1 MEIQKYLY
9 LYLKYSIY
17 KSKLTDS
24 SKILAKFS
32 RTVSVKTNINF
43 TTVITLLERKVN
55 EKILKFTLLFC
66 LFLYKVF
73 KRLLRVFR
81 KLF

>member
-24 SKILAKFS
+24 SKMLAKFGK
-32 RTVSVKTNINF
+32 TVSVKTNINF
-43 TTVITLLERKVN
+43 TTVFTLLERKVN

-66 LFLYKVF
+66 VF
-73 KRLLRVFR
+73 VQGFQTSTPS
-81 KLF
+81 FP

>member
-9 LYLKYSIY
+9 LYLIHSIY

-32 RTVSVKTNINF
+32 KTVSVKTNINF
-43 TTVITLLERKVN
+43 TTVITLLERKFN

-73 KRLLRVFR
+73 KRLL
-81 KLF
+81 

>member
-17 KSKLTDS
+17 KSKLADS
-24 SKILAKFS
+24 SKMLAKFS
-32 RTVSVKTNINF
+32 KTVSVKTNINF
-43 TTVITLLERKVN
+43 TTVFTLLERKVN

-66 LFLYKVF
+66 VF
-73 KRLLRVFR
+73 VQGFQTSTPS
-81 KLF
+81 FP

>member
-9 LYLKYSIY
+9 LYLIHSIY

-32 RTVSVKTNINF
+32 KTVSVKTNINF

-55 EKILKFTLLFC
+55 ERILKFTLLFC
-66 LFLYKVF
+66 LFLCKVF

>member
-43 TTVITLLERKVN
+43 TTVITLLERKFN

-73 KRLLRVFR
+73 KRLL
-81 KLF
+81 

>member
-9 LYLKYSIY
+9 LYLIHSIY

-32 RTVSVKTNINF
+32 KTVSVKTNINF

-73 KRLLRVFR
+73 KCLLRVFR

>member
-9 LYLKYSIY
+9 FYLIHSIY

-32 RTVSVKTNINF
+32 KIVSVKTNINF

>member
-1 MEIQKYLY
+1 MEIQKYMY
-9 LYLKYSIY
+9 LYLIHSIY

-32 RTVSVKTNINF
+32 KTVSVKTNINF

>member
-24 SKILAKFS
+24 SKMLAKFS
-32 RTVSVKTNINF
+32 KTVSVKTNINF
-43 TTVITLLERKVN
+43 TTVFTLLERKVN

-66 LFLYKVF
+66 VF
-73 KRLLRVFR
+73 VQGFQTSTPS
-81 KLF
+81 FP

>member
-73 KRLLRVFR
+73 KRLL
-81 KLF
+81 